1 VTEILD
7 REDMKTQIHRQTLA
21 QNVSKIMNVKMEL
34 IHVQQILIV
43 LILMPATIVTAMMVT
58 TLVTMNVTI

>member
-1 VTEILD
+1 MTEILD